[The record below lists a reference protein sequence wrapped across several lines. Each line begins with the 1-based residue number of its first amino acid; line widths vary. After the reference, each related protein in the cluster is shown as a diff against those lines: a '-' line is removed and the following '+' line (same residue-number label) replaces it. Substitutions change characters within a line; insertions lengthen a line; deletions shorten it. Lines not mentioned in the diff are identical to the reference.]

1 MPTQDSRDAFAYIDQ
16 GDALQKQGR
25 FEQAIESYDAAIAL
39 QPANDTAHLNR
50 GVALRA
56 SGKVEAAIDSYDRA
70 IAAQPD
76 NPLAHLNRG
85 NALAQL
91 GRRTEADQSYGA
103 AAALRPDDPEIWLN
117 RSNNLMR
124 MGRYEAGIASY
135 DRLIALDPGQA
146 DLHANRAAAFR
157 ALGNVAEADAGFKR
171 AIAIDPDHFAA
182 RFGLAFDTLLL
193 GDLEAGFRQMAA
205 FRYDANL
212 YDRQHPEKSL
222 RRIGDLAQVA
232 GKRLLLHGHVQ
243 IFHGLGDTI
252 QFSRYAV
259 LLARMGAEV
268 TLGVDPLLVS
278 LFVTLPANLRIVD
291 NTTRIDPSA
300 FDYHCTIMN
309 LPAVFGTTIDTV
321 PADFP
326 YLSARPDR
334 LETWRHRIG
343 ADDFRIA
350 ICWQG
355 STRPDDLGR
364 SFLLRLFEGLSAV
377 PGVRLISVHKGE
389 GASQLESLP
398 DGMRVQDA
406 TAQFDSGRDGLLDA
420 AAVIALCDLVIT
432 SDTAIAHLA
441 GALGA
446 PAWLALK
453 RTPDWRWMMER
464 PDSPWYPSLRLYRQ
478 PVDGDWD
485 SVFAAMER
493 DLRAMLA

>member
-193 GDLEAGFRQMAA
+193 GDL
-205 FRYDANL
+205 
-212 YDRQHPEKSL
+212 
-222 RRIGDLAQVA
+222 
-232 GKRLLLHGHVQ
+232 
-243 IFHGLGDTI
+243 
-252 QFSRYAV
+252 
-259 LLARMGAEV
+259 
-268 TLGVDPLLVS
+268 
-278 LFVTLPANLRIVD
+278 
-291 NTTRIDPSA
+291 
-300 FDYHCTIMN
+300 
-309 LPAVFGTTIDTV
+309 
-321 PADFP
+321 
-326 YLSARPDR
+326 
-334 LETWRHRIG
+334 
-343 ADDFRIA
+343 
-350 ICWQG
+350 
-355 STRPDDLGR
+355 GR

-406 TAQFDSGRDGLLDA
+406 AAQFDSGRDGLLDA